1 LAGLPGFPLPELMIV
16 LRPGTAAARFAFTE
30 QLTASLEVG
39 VDELRSLA
47 MISVGRA
54 VFFCWIGIATLVLAF
69 SFDPPLALKIGGV
82 CALILCLVL
91 VERYSRTDRTDP
103 RGTELWAMLEPT
115 KRPKRNS
122 AERVLTSVLAETY
135 LRFARWAAGA
145 ASAFFAAA
153 ILAGVIAP

>member
-1 LAGLPGFPLPELMIV
+1 M
-16 LRPGTAAARFAFTE
+16 
-30 QLTASLEVG
+30 
-39 VDELRSLA
+39 DELRSLA

-69 SFDPPLALKIGGV
+69 SFDPPLALKVGGV

-91 VERYSRTDRTDP
+91 VERHGRTDRIDP
-103 RGTELWAMLEPT
+103 RGTELWSMLEPA
-115 KRPKRNS
+115 KRPKRES
-122 AERVLTSVLAETY
+122 ADRLLTSVLAETY

-153 ILAGVIAP
+153 FLTGAIAA